1 MKETVDKLLTEK
13 QVSEIVGF
21 KRAKLIK
28 MIKADEFPKPKKFGK
43 STRWFAR
50 DIEQWQKEQKEKN
63 NKKSLDNTTGD
74 KASYEQGI
82 LEEVGKFLEDVL

>member
-1 MKETVDKLLTEK
+1 MMDKLLTEK

-21 KRAKLIK
+21 KRTRLFK
-28 MIKADEFPKPKKFGK
+28 MIGKGDFPPPKKYGRNN
-43 STRWFAR
+43 RWFES
-50 DIEQWQKEQKEKN
+50 DIEQWLKKEKEKH

-82 LEEVGKFLEDVL
+82 LEEVGKFLDDLL